1 MRCRINGLSLR
12 LSDITGS
19 VIALAI
25 ITKGHTD
32 QFKQEIL
39 ISAEAVRYKS
49 KVPTDLA
56 PGESPLSCLA
66 DGHLLTVYSRGREH
80 SVLYL

>member
-1 MRCRINGLSLR
+1 MRCSLNVLSLR

-19 VIALAI
+19 VTVLAI

-56 PGESPLSCLA
+56 PGESPLSSLA

-80 SVLYL
+80 SVFYL